1 MQKQY
6 PSVYALSVHL
16 ENEQNIYFHDDDE
29 IEQTVNRSKNTTLT
43 EWFLMNKYHPET
55 KYLKYSDFSDKY
67 VWNKETKKWTSRKK
81 DTAISRMVFVSPSEG
96 ERYYLRL
103 LLTHVPGA
111 KSYKD
116 LRMVNNILHSS
127 FKDACIAYGLLG
139 DDKEFNLCLKEASEI
154 KTGNEIRHLFALI
167 LSSCE
172 VTFPLKLWEENCESL
187 CEDILYNKQKE
198 TNNPHYPLND
208 YIKNKALQDIENI
221 LKSNNKSLKMFPE
234 FNFFN
239 EDNIDSN
246 NEEFIYNTVI
256 EKNKFEKNFISL
268 TQEQKYAFEA
278 INNDVKT
285 NNFES
290 KLFFIDGFGGSGK
303 TYFYNTVLPAL
314 RSEGYIAMALAS
326 SGIASLL
333 LDGGRT
339 AHFRLKIPMKCTEE
353 TTCDI
358 KQNSKLANL
367 IQNTKLFIWDEAPM

>member
-1 MQKQY
+1 M
-6 PSVYALSVHL
+6 
-16 ENEQNIYFHDDDE
+16 
-29 IEQTVNRSKNTTLT
+29 
-43 EWFLMNKYHPET
+43 
-55 KYLKYSDFSDKY
+55 
-67 VWNKETKKWTSRKK
+67 
-81 DTAISRMVFVSPSEG
+81 
-96 ERYYLRL
+96 
-103 LLTHVPGA
+103 
-111 KSYKD
+111 
-116 LRMVNNILHSS
+116 
-127 FKDACIAYGLLG
+127 
-139 DDKEFNLCLKEASEI
+139 
-154 KTGNEIRHLFALI
+154 
-167 LSSCE
+167 
-172 VTFPLKLWEENCESL
+172 

-239 EDNIDSN
+239 QDNIDSN